1 MPMIGAG
8 CTHLDRFDKASYES
22 FNGQLSP
29 TCAKRCPRCEAP
41 LEAKD
46 LRVCE
51 LTLRLLRSTGRG
63 SIVFGGR
70 ESGSV
75 AVSDKSSLNLAGEPQ
90 KTWKS

>member
-46 LRVCE
+46 MD
-51 LTLRLLRSTGRG
+51 GRTAMA
-63 SIVFGGR
+63 R
-70 ESGSV
+70 ESDRHTRLAIERAVPEAQRHALVDKVMVPRHVRGERV
-75 AVSDKSSLNLAGEPQ
+75 A
-90 KTWKS
+90 